1 MNRRTREELQS
12 LDEAYQTERN
22 RILENNEE
30 LDCDVNDCF
39 EKADEPRLIAS
50 SQHGM
55 EPVREVMEP
64 VRAEESRVA
73 DYKVEISQVNN
84 GFIVNVGCQTFVFEK
99 FETAS
104 KYMDL
109 YFQNPSET
117 TRKHYEGTLFK

>member
-22 RILENNEE
+22 RILGNDEE
-30 LDCDVNDCF
+30 LDCEMNEY
-39 EKADEPRLIAS
+39 EKTDEPRLIAS

-55 EPVREVMEP
+55 EPVRV
-64 VRAEESRVA
+64 EESRVA

-84 GFIVNVGCQTFVFEK
+84 GFIVSVGCQMFVFEK

>member
-22 RILENNEE
+22 RILETNEE

-39 EKADEPRLIAS
+39 EKADEPRL
-50 SQHGM
+50 
-55 EPVREVMEP
+55 PVREVMEP
-64 VRAEESRVA
+64 VRVEESRVA